1 MIPKKRTGIPEYSK
15 KQNLLDKLAAM
26 RDYSM
31 ENPELQ
37 DVAKTHFKKKNI
49 KQISNLNKEKINL
62 QKELKALQTDQ
73 SQILFPV
80 DYIKM
85 QIEKSQNLQSDLKRT
100 LFELDMLKKKRV
112 IFDNYRKNLKVIL
125 KRFFNIG
132 GLSNRTLILPLK
144 NTINEQDI
152 VKINK
157 GADKISNIK
166 EVLHMNR
173 EVVVQTNDEEIIK
186 YLKDNGYSF
195 RDEKKDF
202 YEAKAYN
209 KNNVKVDLTDEFK
222 KIRDSVKNL
231 DSKKNILTKIDP
243 KLEQYNVIAGDIKRI
258 SEFKISF
265 LNRME
270 IIKNQT
276 DDLDNIDN
284 IDVIILSWIP
294 RHIMS
299 QSTGTIWRSCMS
311 YQQEQEGDVGINIR
325 YVGTGIE
332 DGTFIAWLVKIKDLR
347 NINEPKA
354 RILIKP
360 FVNEN
365 GDTIWWPSHIY
376 HDGSL
381 TGGESILF
389 KRILKN
395 YCYMKQKKYV
405 LGTLSIADE
414 DRVYEDESDE
424 MIEDEDNFEEDRF
437 AEEGLQEKHINTN
450 TFESQIEE
458 TPNNFYRIF
467 YSIGFTNKKMFD
479 FLESQSINYFN
490 EDVIVNLFK
499 MSYLSNNLFFL
510 QYALDKGLEIK
521 VSIYQLYVERINN
534 IIINAQYNE
543 KALNIF
549 LNFVRKNKNVQ
560 VGLHGNLDLHVFPT
574 LYSKKLMKNQFAK
587 NDNKLLDFIIKH
599 DDVMNNIINIDS
611 HVEITILKYSV
622 FSKEQR
628 KEINKY
634 LKKFLSERKRI
645 SPDILAK
652 IQILIDTFRDEN
664 KNIFDEMQKLIDEKK
679 IVFDSEYLTFFCTK
693 NYDDLFFSDDVLKK
707 LIIIYGKNKTKEN
720 NLFSKI
726 QSKATV
732 FEKMFK
738 DNITSAYIQTL
749 DGDKKQI
756 SKTLIEEA
764 KKLGII
770 NGKNLLYSDFN
781 YKMAFDKEL
790 LVQFLEKDNVH
801 SDKVIQF
808 FNSFTGYTERIDIS
822 DLMLYIDEK
831 LPNIKLFANPKI
843 FDVFKIF
850 DHDQVG
856 EFGRII
862 NIRKPKLFVIDNE
875 VTKQL
880 LAHQSENLVMYK
892 YLIFMFFYKENIE
905 KNIKIFENIFKGKKL
920 TNYNSINDTHLISL
934 IITGYSIKPEIMEKI
949 LTYLDEEFVYNSISK
964 IDIDFGYGNG
974 LLSNKTFTEYLYRDY
989 FLDKFKKSE
998 KMIKFF
1004 FQALVAG
1011 IPRSIKNQNYFVSLN
1026 SHYNDLKT
1034 KNKKFIDFVGELI
1047 KDQKDLDFVFS
1058 KEMLDKINGVKPRA
1072 GIETLSLNAAQL
1084 ANMHMQRNIHTQPRD
1099 IDFAESIQI
1108 VSIIFIL
1115 VKYYNFDKKLIENS
1129 KIMQYYNLLLEK
1141 HKKHKAN
1148 IRDDGFEKTIDSL
1161 FTIVDK
1167 LLA

>member
-1 MIPKKRTGIPEYSK
+1 MIPKKRTGIPEYSR
-15 KQNLLDKLAAM
+15 KQNLLDKLASM

-49 KQISNLNKEKINL
+49 EQISNLNKEKIDL
-62 QKELKALQTDQ
+62 QKELKDLQTEQ
-73 SQILFPV
+73 SDILFSV
-80 DYIKM
+80 DYMKM

-100 LFELDMLKKKRV
+100 LFDLDMLKKKRV
-112 IFDNYRKNLKVIL
+112 IFDNYRKNLKVVL
-125 KRFFNIG
+125 KRFFNVG

-173 EVVVQTNDEEIIK
+173 EVVVQANDEEIIK
-186 YLKDNGYSF
+186 YLKDNGYGF

-209 KNNVKVDLTDEFK
+209 KNNVKVDLTEEFK
-222 KIRDSVKNL
+222 KIKDSVKNL
-231 DSKKNILTKIDP
+231 DSKKNILAKIDP
-243 KLEQYNVIAGDIKRI
+243 KLEQYNVIAADIKRI
-258 SEFKISF
+258 SEFKTSF
-265 LNRME
+265 LSRME

-332 DGTFIAWLVKIKDLR
+332 DGTFIAWLVKIKDLKS
-347 NINEPKA
+347 IKEPKA

-395 YCYMKQKKYV
+395 YCYIKQKKYV
-405 LGTLSIADE
+405 LGSLSIADD

-450 TFESQIEE
+450 TFETQIEK

-479 FLESQSINYFN
+479 FLESRNANYFN

-534 IIINAQYNE
+534 IIINGQYNE

-560 VGLHGNLDLHVFPT
+560 VGVHGDLDLHVFPR
-574 LYSKKLMKNQFAK
+574 LYSKQLMKNQHMK
-587 NDNKLLDFIIKH
+587 VDNKLLDFILKH

-693 NYDDLFFSDDVLKK
+693 NYDDSFFSDDVLKK
-707 LIIIYGKNKTKEN
+707 LIIIYGKSKRKEN

-726 QSKATV
+726 ESKATV

-738 DNITSAYIQTL
+738 DNIASAYIQTL
-749 DGDKKQI
+749 DGDKKRI

-781 YKMAFDKEL
+781 YKIAFDKEL
-790 LVQFLEKDNVH
+790 LIQFLEKDNIH

-856 EFGRII
+856 EFGRIT
-862 NIRKPKLFVIDNE
+862 NIRNPELFVINNE
-875 VTKQL
+875 VTKRL

-892 YLIFMFFYKENIE
+892 YLIMMFFYKENIE
-905 KNIKIFENIFKGKKL
+905 KNMKIFENIFKGKKL

-934 IITGYSIKPEIMEKI
+934 IITGYIIKPEIMEKI

-964 IDIDFGYGNG
+964 IDIDFGYANG
-974 LLSNKTFTEYLYRDY
+974 LLSNKAFTEYLYRDY

-1004 FQALVAG
+1004 FQALVSG
-1011 IPRSIKNQNYFVSLN
+1011 IPRSTKNENYLTSMN
-1026 SHYNDLKT
+1026 SHYNNLKT

-1072 GIETLSLNAAQL
+1072 GIETLSLSAAQL
-1084 ANMHMQRNIHTQPRD
+1084 ANMHRQRNIHTQPID
-1099 IDFAESIQI
+1099 IDFVELMQI
-1108 VSIIFIL
+1108 VSIMFIL
-1115 VKYYNFDKKLIENS
+1115 IKYYNFDKKLIENS

-1148 IRDDGFEKTIDSL
+1148 MSDDSFEKTIDNL
-1161 FTIVDK
+1161 FPIVNK